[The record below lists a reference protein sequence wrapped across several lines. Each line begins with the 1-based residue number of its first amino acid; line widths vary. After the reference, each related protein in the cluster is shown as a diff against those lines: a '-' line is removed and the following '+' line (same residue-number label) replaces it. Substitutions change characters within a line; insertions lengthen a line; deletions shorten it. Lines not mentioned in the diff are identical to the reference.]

1 MRRWADQGRFGY
13 LDQLLDAFWILFWD
27 FSTAILRSVYDK
39 VWLNVKFFSSW
50 KDYSRL
56 LTKKLEIMYSAA
68 FSGSRIAPQFS
79 LKSAPIVD
87 LGTQIFLTAS
97 APDATHC
104 LKKDARV
111 YCSASPV

>member
-1 MRRWADQGRFGY
+1 MRRCADQGRFGY

-56 LTKKLEIMYSAA
+56 KLEIMYFAA

-87 LGTQIFLTAS
+87 LGTQIFLDRTIAPS
-97 APDATHC
+97 ATHEVVIHC

-111 YCSASPV
+111 YCSA